1 MNNSIKK
8 VPCTAATVAENINV
22 TQQNNTTE
30 SDNCQ
35 ILPCPRCGSPAIL
48 KPTGVYGDKAYR
60 VMCSRCHVST
70 TPICYDTVGG
80 YCELLPDGGFTFTKH
95 YTEDEAK
102 QKVINTWNRRVTA

>member
-1 MNNSIKK
+1 MTSTKK

-35 ILPCPRCGSPAIL
+35 ILPCPCCGSPAIL

-70 TPICYDTVGG
+70 TPICYDTAGG

-102 QKVINTWNRRVTA
+102 KKVINTWNRRVTA